1 MDYRRTKYCPE
12 LINIL
17 EKKKN
22 IEALVKKD
30 HPYAKDMHT
39 YISDNS
45 KKYKREFLKIY
56 NGKCAYCGASIDLMQ
71 KTEFEI
77 DHFLYEKAPKFAT
90 KKDAGYVEN
99 LILACHDCNHNK
111 SAFWINEEE
120 YEELYPDGDKIKEV
134 FIRDEQY
141 YICIND
147 KYRENTT
154 IKEFYDKLRLS
165 SELHRLDY
173 LLMNIIGLQRLCEK
187 NTELYSGLGRI
198 MDIIRKKRN
207 IM

>member
-187 NTELYSGLGRI
+187 NTEVYRGVGRI